1 MGKNISSSQMPC
13 KHQCEIKMNL
23 TWSIIA
29 PGVILNDSSV
39 HFILKKTVVFFYTD
53 VVWTIQYCYR
63 RDIVLA
69 NSAFILVQWLS
80 ARRLG
85 PISGPIFKIQKT
97 NKQTKKLY
105 NKDVNLHHIFEF
117 KLILVKGIV
126 HPKMKIFRIFIF
138 GWTIPLRTT
147 FLVYI
152 M

>member
-1 MGKNISSSQMPC
+1 MPC

-80 ARRLG
+80 ARRPG
-85 PISGPIFKIQKT
+85 HISGPQQTFKEALIS
-97 NKQTKKLY
+97 LMFVY
-105 NKDVNLHHIFEF
+105 NNLN
-117 KLILVKGIV
+117 
-126 HPKMKIFRIFIF
+126 
-138 GWTIPLRTT
+138 
-147 FLVYI
+147 
-152 M
+152 